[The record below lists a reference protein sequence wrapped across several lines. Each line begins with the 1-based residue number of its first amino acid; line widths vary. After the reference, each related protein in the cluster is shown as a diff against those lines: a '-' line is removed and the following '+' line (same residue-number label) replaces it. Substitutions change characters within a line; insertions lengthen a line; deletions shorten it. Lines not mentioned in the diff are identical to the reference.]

1 MVVYDVRR
9 WWGRNWLRAVL
20 SIAAL
25 GLALGVRQGQAGFL
39 MEAYRALTLPL
50 HLGAPSQNDLADAR
64 VRELQQRLEELESRN
79 SQLQR
84 LLNYRK
90 TLPVEGIVAPVI
102 GRSADRWW
110 QQITLGRG
118 TADGIQQGS
127 IVMAPGGVVGR
138 VTVVTSHTSRVLLV
152 SDPGSRIGVSVAR
165 SRYMGYLRGKSDRTA
180 TVEFFDKL
188 PDVKPGD
195 AIVTSAYSQFFPAG
209 LPIGRVV
216 AIDTKQSLAPEATI
230 ELSAP
235 LSTLEWVTVLP
246 HDPELFRQ
254 FQDPLPPPEASSGAL
269 SPSGSRPQATPQ
281 PSPQGRTPAPG
292 TPPGA
297 TATPPSS
304 PELPAPR

>member
-1 MVVYDVRR
+1 MYDVRR
-9 WWGRNWLRAVL
+9 WWGRNWLRSVL
-20 SIAAL
+20 AIAAL

-64 VRELQQRLEELESRN
+64 VQELQQRLEELESRN
-79 SQLQR
+79 AQLQT

-90 TLPVEGIVAPVI
+90 TLPAEGTVAPVI

-138 VTVVTSHTSRVLLV
+138 VTAVTSHTSRVLLV

-216 AIDTKQSLAPEATI
+216 AIDTKKALAPEATI

-246 HDPELFRQ
+246 HDPALFRQ
-254 FQDPLPPPEASSGAL
+254 FQDPLPPPEESSGTTA
-269 SPSGSRPQATPQ
+269 PAGGRPRAT
-281 PSPQGRTPAPG
+281 PSPQAATPSPAAPPIAPATAPANAPG
-292 TPPGA
+292 SPA
-297 TATPPSS
+297 T
-304 PELPAPR
+304 R

>member
-1 MVVYDVRR
+1 MYDIRR

-20 SIAAL
+20 ALVAL

-39 MEAYRALTLPL
+39 MEAYRVLTLPL
-50 HLGAPSQNDLADAR
+50 HLGAPSQSDLADAR
-64 VRELQQRLEELESRN
+64 VRELQQRVEELESRN
-79 SQLQR
+79 SQLQN
-84 LLNYRK
+84 LLSYRK
-90 TLPVEGIVAPVI
+90 TLPAAGIVAPAI

-118 TADGIQQGS
+118 SSDGIQPGA

-138 VTVVTSHTSRVLLV
+138 VTVVTPHTSRVLLV

-165 SRYMGYLRGKSDRTA
+165 SRFMGYLRGKNDHTA
-180 TVEFFDKL
+180 IVEFFDKL

-216 AIDTKQSLAPEATI
+216 AIDTKRTLAPEATV

-235 LSTLEWVTVLP
+235 LSTLEWVVTLP
-246 HDPELFRQ
+246 HDPELFRK
-254 FQDPLPPPEASSGAL
+254 FKD
-269 SPSGSRPQATPQ
+269 
-281 PSPQGRTPAPG
+281 
-292 TPPGA
+292 
-297 TATPPSS
+297 
-304 PELPAPR
+304 ELPTDSAPTANPAAPAQPNPRQSARP

>member
-1 MVVYDVRR
+1 MYDVRR
-9 WWGRNWLRAVL
+9 WWGRNWLKAVL
-20 SIAAL
+20 AVAAL
-25 GLALGVRQGQAGFL
+25 GLALGVRQSRAGFL
-39 MEAYRALTLPL
+39 VEAYRALTLPL
-50 HLGAPSQNDLADAR
+50 HLGAPSQSDLADAR
-64 VRELQQRLEELESRN
+64 VRELQQRLEEVESRN
-79 SQLQR
+79 AQLQT

-90 TLPVEGIVAPVI
+90 TLPVEGIASPVI

-118 TADGIQQGS
+118 TADGIQQGA

-138 VTVVTSHTSRVLLV
+138 VTAVTPHTSRVLLV
-152 SDPGSRIGVSVAR
+152 SDPGSRIGISVTR

-209 LPIGRVV
+209 LPIGRIV
-216 AIDTKQSLAPEATI
+216 AIDTKKSLAPEAVV

-246 HDPELFRQ
+246 HSPELFQQ
-254 FQDPLPPPEASSGAL
+254 FQEPAPVT
-269 SPSGSRPQATPQ
+269 PSGSGNPKANPNSGTNPAPKPPATP
-281 PSPQGRTPAPG
+281 RA
-292 TPPGA
+292 A
-297 TATPPSS
+297 TN
-304 PELPAPR
+304 

>member
-1 MVVYDVRR
+1 MYDVRR
-9 WWGRNWLRAVL
+9 WWERNWLRAIL
-20 SIAAL
+20 AIAAL
-25 GLALGVRQGQAGFL
+25 SLALGIREGKAGFL

-79 SQLQR
+79 SQLQT

-90 TLPVEGIVAPVI
+90 TLPSQGIVAPVI

-110 QQITLGRG
+110 QQIALGRG

-138 VTVVTSHTSRVLLV
+138 VTVVTPHTSRVLLV

-216 AIDTKQSLAPEATI
+216 AIDTKKALAPEAMV

-246 HDPELFRQ
+246 HDPALFGQ
-254 FQDPLPPPEASSGAL
+254 FQDSLPPSESSPGEGA
-269 SPSGSRPQATPQ
+269 PTGDRPQ
-281 PSPQGRTPAPG
+281 
-292 TPPGA
+292 TPPPANGA
-297 TATPPSS
+297 PASNGSAANQPRPARS
-304 PELPAPR
+304 PGSPGSP